1 MGAVFVG
8 TAAHSLLPEP
18 VEDSTI
24 IKIMIQIISPGTATT
39 TRLLLP
45 EAAEEEEEEAAATQT
60 AAPRAAAS
68 GPISSSIFTR
78 LSVTTSSVEE
88 AEAEAEAEEA
98 GQPMAPIAAVIAG
111 GTMAAA
117 AEVPGPGPGPDP
129 AARQSAVTY
138 IARSSFSRRTFAFSS
153 PTGRT

>member
-45 EAAEEEEEEAAATQT
+45 EAAEEEEEEEAFADK
-60 AAPRAAAS
+60 S
-68 GPISSSIFTR
+68 CFSFPI
-78 LSVTTSSVEE
+78 LSH
-88 AEAEAEAEEA
+88 
-98 GQPMAPIAAVIAG
+98 QH
-111 GTMAAA
+111 
-117 AEVPGPGPGPDP
+117 
-129 AARQSAVTY
+129 SAFFENH
-138 IARSSFSRRTFAFSS
+138 R
-153 PTGRT
+153 P